1 MKKCFELKGFFL
13 LRDVPFTF
21 SSKVVMLFWLPLH
34 FIVTWISLFFC
45 EFIICGC
52 SNAKFSIALRS
63 STNLL
68 RTMVTSKAIVGKN
81 GTEMLKKILLGGKNF
96 RWVMRKHNRV
106 SDDDVYLERLI
117 GILAK
122 STF

>member
-1 MKKCFELKGFFL
+1 
-13 LRDVPFTF
+13 
-21 SSKVVMLFWLPLH
+21 
-34 FIVTWISLFFC
+34 
-45 EFIICGC
+45 
-52 SNAKFSIALRS
+52 
-63 STNLL
+63 
-68 RTMVTSKAIVGKN
+68 MVTSKAIVGKN